1 MIEVLGWVVL
11 LLPLVAAIVL
21 ALPSGEPSRPF
32 SRALGVAP
40 IAAAFAATVAIFIS
54 LLGRDEEDRLVTSTL
69 WEWIAIGDLSV
80 DLALQ
85 IDALSVLMSL
95 VITGV
100 GALIFIYSTEYMEH
114 DRDYRRFFAEM
125 NFFVFSMLL
134 LVLAANFVFLIVGW
148 ALVGLASYLL
158 IGYYYDKPTAVAAAR
173 KAFVINVIGDVG
185 LVLAA
190 FILVRELGTLDF
202 AGVFSGAEGLSRG
215 DAELVGLLLFVGAAA
230 KSAQV
235 PLHTWLADAM
245 EGPTPVSALIH
256 AATMVTAGVYLIV
269 RSHAIFEVAPSA
281 ADVVAITGAVTLL
294 FAATVAT
301 VQVDIKRVLAWST
314 VSQIGYMIMAAG
326 LGAYVA
332 AMFHFLTHAFF
343 KALLFLAAGIVI
355 HALAGEQSID
365 RMGGLVRHLHL
376 AWFATLVG
384 VLAIIGVPGFSGFFS
399 KDEIL
404 ASAYDEGGLGI
415 VLWVVGT
422 VAAALTAFYMLRLF
436 IRVFHGP
443 PPGGGYASAPHPSGA
458 AMAIPVA
465 ILAFLS
471 LVGGWIQIPGGW
483 HLMEDW
489 LHPVLADAPESE
501 LSGTAKTVSV
511 LGSLAAVLAGAGMAW
526 WVFLADPG
534 RRERLASRFLGA
546 RSVLNRAWLFDEIY
560 DATAVAPTREL
571 GDTLLRTGEPGVA
584 QGIVTGS
591 LATVGS
597 AGRVLGRVQTG
608 LVRSYAFA
616 MVAGVVV
623 VALIVL
629 VVTNPGAAESFLGVD
644 VVGYLRGD
652 G

>member
-1 MIEVLGWVVL
+1 MIEVLAWIVL
-11 LLPLVAAIVL
+11 LLPLAGAI
-21 ALPSGEPSRPF
+21 ALSLPAGEPSRRV
-32 SRALGVAP
+32 SRALGVGP
-40 IAAAFAATVAIFIS
+40 ILGAFACAAVVFGI
-54 LLGRDEEDRLVTSTL
+54 LLARAEEERLEITRL
-69 WEWIAIGDLSV
+69 WEWIAVGDLEV

-85 IDALSVLMSL
+85 VDPLAILMSL

-100 GALIFIYSTEYMEH
+100 GALIFVYSVEYMDH

-125 NFFVFSMLL
+125 NFFVFAMLL

-190 FILVRELGTLDF
+190 FILVRELGTLDYASVF
-202 AGVFSGAEGLSRG
+202 AGADGLGRG

-235 PLHTWLADAM
+235 PLHSWLADAM

-269 RSHAIFEVAPSA
+269 RCHAIYQAAPSA
-281 ADVVAITGAVTLL
+281 ADVVAITGGVTLL

-355 HALAGEQSID
+355 HALAGEQSMD
-365 RMGGLVRHLHL
+365 RMGGLARHLHL
-376 AWFATLVG
+376 AWFAMLVG
-384 VLAIIGVPGFSGFFS
+384 TLAIIGVPGFSGFFS

-404 ASAYDEGGLGI
+404 ASAWDEGGLGT
-415 VLWVVGT
+415 VLWVAGT
-422 VAAALTAFYMLRLF
+422 LAAALTAFYMLRLF
-436 IRVFHGP
+436 VRVFHGP
-443 PPGGGYASAPHPSGA
+443 EPEGGYPSVPHPSGA
-458 AMAIPVA
+458 VMAIPVA
-465 ILAFLS
+465 ILTVLS
-471 LVGGWIQIPGGW
+471 LVGGWIQIPSGW

-489 LHPVLADAPESE
+489 LAPVLADAPEHE
-501 LSGTAKTVSV
+501 LSGAAETVSV
-511 LGSLAAVLAGAGMAW
+511 SGSLAAVVIGSAAAW
-526 WVFLADPG
+526 WLFLADPS
-534 RRERLASRFLGA
+534 RRARLAGRLAGA
-546 RSVLNRAWLFDEIY
+546 RAILSREWLVDEAY
-560 DATAVAPTREL
+560 DATVVAPTREL
-571 GDTLLRTGEPGVA
+571 GETLLRHGEPGVA
-584 QGIVTGS
+584 QGLITGPR
-591 LATVGS
+591 AAAR
-597 AGRVLGRVQTG
+597 AGAQVLGRAQTG

-616 MVAGVVV
+616 MVAGVVAI
-623 VALIVL
+623 ALIVL
-629 VVTNPGAAESFLGVD
+629 VVANPGAAESLLGVD
-644 VVGYLRGD
+644 LVGYLRGD